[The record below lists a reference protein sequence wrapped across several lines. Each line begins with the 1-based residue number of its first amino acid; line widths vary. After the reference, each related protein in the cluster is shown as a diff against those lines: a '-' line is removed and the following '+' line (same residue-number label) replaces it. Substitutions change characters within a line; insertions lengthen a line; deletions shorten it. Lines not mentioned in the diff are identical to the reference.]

1 MGPERG
7 ESYGIQLSV
16 LWLWRISVHAAE
28 RNASVCPAERRT
40 GRFSVRKYQQS
51 ANAERLYLPPCNVK
65 NRGGSGTGGLY
76 GAGHW
81 TPGQISQIR
90 AQKAPECD
98 FISLFATMNMLYS
111 DYSEV
116 AKKHGVDNTDFY
128 VDMAK
133 AFLEDPDGRP
143 DKISAYIHC
152 MGK

>member
-1 MGPERG
+1 MKRFNARMMLLAMEHEKSHHEKPHHEEEHHGN
-7 ESYGIQLSV
+7 GI
-16 LWLWRISVHAAE
+16 H
-28 RNASVCPAERRT
+28 
-40 GRFSVRKYQQS
+40 
-51 ANAERLYLPPCNVK
+51 
-65 NRGGSGTGGLY
+65 Y
-76 GAGHW
+76 GALTMEEADKYVSCLVGADGTEGGHW

-98 FISLFATMNMLYS
+98 FIPLFATMNMLYS

>member
-1 MGPERG
+1 MLLAMEHEKEHNEKTHHVEEHHENGHYYG
-7 ESYGIQLSV
+7 ELTMEE
-16 LWLWRISVHAAE
+16 AD
-28 RNASVCPAERRT
+28 
-40 GRFSVRKYQQS
+40 KYVS
-51 ANAERLYLPPCNVK
+51 CLV
-65 NRGGSGTGGLY
+65 
-76 GAGHW
+76 GADGKEGGHW

-90 AQKAPECD
+90 AQKAPDCD

-116 AKKHGVDNTDFY
+116 AKKHGVSNTDFY